1 MGSAGDRIASGW
13 RGVSKYVIRPGP
25 YESRLKERVTKMYL
39 IPMAAYFFGLVEY
52 TKWKMGVP
60 GAKKKY

>member
-1 MGSAGDRIASGW
+1 
-13 RGVSKYVIRPGP
+13 
-25 YESRLKERVTKMYL
+25 MYL